1 MPSGCLLEDVALD
14 DVEEIGAE
22 VAHLVVQ
29 HPDAGVE
36 GVVCDQRGDGGEEAH
51 GSCDQRLADR
61 PRDRGEVRVSR
72 RVDVAEGAH
81 DAPDGPEEA
90 DERRRGGG
98 RSQEGNTLL
107 ESGQLGVGGP
117 GQGARG
123 VLESTQ
129 LIVQRTLRWRALRL
143 PYPVSLDLT

>member
-36 GVVCDQRGDGGEEAH
+36 GVERDQRRDGGEEAD
-51 GSCDQRLADR
+51 GGGDQRFADR
-61 PRDRGEVRVSR
+61 SRNGGQVRVSG

-81 DAPDGPEEA
+81 DAPDGSEEA
-90 DERRRGGG
+90 YEGRRGGG
-98 RSQEGNTLL
+98 RSQEGNALL
-107 ESGQLGVGGP
+107 E
-117 GQGARG
+117 R
-123 VLESTQ
+123 
-129 LIVQRTLRWRALRL
+129 
-143 PYPVSLDLT
+143 